1 MNIVA
6 IKGDEMKA
14 EDINHIRW
22 IHDRLVYVYK
32 ENENVDFLIKLRSII
47 TELEALQQ
55 PKSCEGCVDAIF
67 PLPKT
72 CSNCERCKTDLYRLR
87 KK

>member
-1 MNIVA
+1 
-6 IKGDEMKA
+6 MKA

-47 TELEALQQ
+47 AELEALQQ
-55 PKSCEGCVDAIF
+55 PKSCEGCVKRSTQYCPVRGLFIYTYDEF
-67 PLPKT
+67 CYNKH
-72 CSNCERCKTDLYRLR
+72 ERKIDER
-87 KK
+87 